1 MKISDVRKLRE
12 VKLVSDLQKHS
23 LIGWLVISAD
33 VKSEG
38 VYDMIDDQ
46 YYEMIGNSEGNAEY
60 IAAYNISSGDR
71 IVESVDTSRQET
83 SIKRLMCARNI
94 EVVNTNMAG
103 NDELESEHLV
113 VPVQTITSGIYEVNP
128 EIVSPMV

>member
-46 YYEMIGNSEGNAEY
+46 YYEMIGNSEGTAEY
-60 IAAYNISSGDR
+60 IAASNVSSGDR

-83 SIKRLMCARNI
+83 SIKRLMCARI
-94 EVVNTNMAG
+94 
-103 NDELESEHLV
+103 LESEHLV
-113 VPVQTITSGIYEVNP
+113 VPVQTITSGIYVVNP

>member
-12 VKLVSDLQKHS
+12 VKHVSDLQKHS

-33 VKSEG
+33 VTSEG

-46 YYEMIGNSEGNAEY
+46 YYEMIGNSESNAEY
-60 IAAYNISSGDR
+60 IAASNVSSWDR

-113 VPVQTITSGIYEVNP
+113 VPVQTITSGIYVVNP